1 MKCYTYVLKI
11 IFYLGS
17 QHSNPGTPAPPT
29 PQHHTSQPGTPQS
42 SALSPAYRP
51 AQQQQQPPTP
61 QSSTGNY
68 TNPSTPQPAASYSQ
82 PATPHHPGPDYGS
95 SVIHSNPSHLPAAG
109 NHGVASPTYQ
119 HKPSFDASSPPPKD
133 SNIQQPEPGVQ
144 GPFGIQCC
152 YCDAVK
158 GRQPSE
164 FFRHLAETHYK
175 DYLMKFFGPP
185 IGPTGSLRCPVQ
197 MCPYENKDIV
207 QAVRHLG
214 VTHKKIKD
222 AIGVQIV
229 GKYVNT
235 GPPEIR
241 HNSNPQ
247 QMVPT
252 SPQISV
258 KCPIDEC
265 ELEFSARY
273 AFWQHMCD
281 KHLKEDLLR
290 MINHNPSTPYQC
302 PIPGCNYTTKD
313 SRQALVR
320 HYGMTHKVVQTILAQ
335 KFPDF
340 MATDKF
346 ATPTKPS
353 ASRSR
358 SRTPVRMNSPS
369 MDYDY
374 AAARHHAAAAAAG
387 GYVGGVAAHY
397 PYQQAVASPQQS
409 IVTYGAPSPHH
420 QVQDY
425 LFKARGVYSAR
436 EMEGGVG

>member
-1 MKCYTYVLKI
+1 M
-11 IFYLGS
+11 
-17 QHSNPGTPAPPT
+17 
-29 PQHHTSQPGTPQS
+29 
-42 SALSPAYRP
+42 
-51 AQQQQQPPTP
+51 
-61 QSSTGNY
+61 
-68 TNPSTPQPAASYSQ
+68 
-82 PATPHHPGPDYGS
+82 
-95 SVIHSNPSHLPAAG
+95 
-109 NHGVASPTYQ
+109 
-119 HKPSFDASSPPPKD
+119 
-133 SNIQQPEPGVQ
+133 
-144 GPFGIQCC
+144 
-152 YCDAVK
+152 
-158 GRQPSE
+158 
-164 FFRHLAETHYK
+164 
-175 DYLMKFFGPP
+175 
-185 IGPTGSLRCPVQ
+185 Q

-235 GPPEIR
+235 GVPENR
-241 HNSNPQ
+241 HNSNQP
-247 QMVPT
+247 MVHHNT
-252 SPQISV
+252 SPHISV

-353 ASRSR
+353 AAARSR

-374 AAARHHAAAAAAG
+374 AAARHHAAAAAAAG
-387 GYVGGVAAHY
+387 GYVGSVAPHY
-397 PYQQAVASPQQS
+397 PYQQAIPSPQQS
-409 IVTYGAPSPHH
+409 IVTYAAPSPHH
-420 QVQDY
+420 QVKIMFIKDKLRTILLQ
-425 LFKARGVYSAR
+425 V
-436 EMEGGVG
+436 